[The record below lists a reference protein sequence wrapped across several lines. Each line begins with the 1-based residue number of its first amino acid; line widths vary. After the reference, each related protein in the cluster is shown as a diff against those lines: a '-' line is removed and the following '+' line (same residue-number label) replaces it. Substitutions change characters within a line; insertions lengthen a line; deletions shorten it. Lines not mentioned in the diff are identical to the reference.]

1 MAQKGGLEKLRN
13 IGIMAHIDAGKTTLT
28 ERILYYTGKTYK
40 MGEVH
45 EGTAIM
51 DWMPEEQERG
61 ITITSAVTTCAWK
74 NGVINII
81 DTPGHVDFTIEVER
95 SLRVLDGAIAVF
107 CAVGGVEPQSETV
120 WRQSDKY
127 KVPKLAFINKMDRV
141 GADFRGTVR
150 QMKEKLKAR
159 PVLLQLPWGMESDFK
174 GVIDLVEMKAVQWL
188 DSTLGAEFEVSE
200 IPSELAEEA
209 LEERERLLESVAEVD
224 DDLMERYLAEEE
236 IPTRDLL
243 QSIRR
248 ATVELK
254 LVPVLCGSALKNKGV
269 QPLLDA
275 VNQFLP
281 SPMESWPVAGVNPN
295 TGETEKRRANPHD
308 PLCALCFKVM
318 NEEGRKLCYVRIYSG
333 RMEAGGEVFNASK
346 ENKEKIA
353 RLLRMHSN
361 KRERIQEALAG
372 DIIGVIGLKNTA
384 TGDTLTDFDHP
395 LNLEPI
401 SSYEPVISVA
411 VEPKTAG
418 DQERLQLCLNKLAEE
433 DPTFRVKTDED
444 TGQTLISGMGELH
457 LEILVHRL
465 QREFK
470 VDANVGKPQ
479 VVYRET
485 VTREAQGEEVFDRE
499 LSGQHHFAGI
509 RVEVRPAPRGEG
521 NRAESL
527 LDAETVPAEWIEAA
541 LSGAKEAFYSGP
553 VMGYPVTDL
562 NVVVLSGNFK
572 EGQTS
577 AMAVHVAAAM
587 AVREACKAAD
597 PVLLEP
603 IMEVEALV
611 PEEFVG
617 DVIGN
622 LNSRKGRILQI
633 TAKAGASI
641 ILAEAPLSRM
651 FGYSTDLRSASQG
664 RATFSMRF
672 SHHDVRTQ

>member
-333 RMEAGGEVFNASK
+333 RMEAGG
-346 ENKEKIA
+346 
-353 RLLRMHSN
+353 R
-361 KRERIQEALAG
+361 
-372 DIIGVIGLKNTA
+372 GVQC
-384 TGDTLTDFDHP
+384 
-395 LNLEPI
+395 
-401 SSYEPVISVA
+401 V
-411 VEPKTAG
+411 
-418 DQERLQLCLNKLAEE
+418 
-433 DPTFRVKTDED
+433 
-444 TGQTLISGMGELH
+444 
-457 LEILVHRL
+457 
-465 QREFK
+465 QREQRK
-470 VDANVGKPQ
+470 DRPPVENALQQARTDSGGSGRGHYRCYRPQ
-479 VVYRET
+479 EHGHR
-485 VTREAQGEEVFDRE
+485 RHPHGF
-499 LSGQHHFAGI
+499 
-509 RVEVRPAPRGEG
+509 RPS
-521 NRAESL
+521 AESRTHQL
-527 LDAETVPAEWIEAA
+527 L
-541 LSGAKEAFYSGP
+541 
-553 VMGYPVTDL
+553 
-562 NVVVLSGNFK
+562 
-572 EGQTS
+572 
-577 AMAVHVAAAM
+577 
-587 AVREACKAAD
+587 
-597 PVLLEP
+597 
-603 IMEVEALV
+603 
-611 PEEFVG
+611 
-617 DVIGN
+617 
-622 LNSRKGRILQI
+622 
-633 TAKAGASI
+633 
-641 ILAEAPLSRM
+641 
-651 FGYSTDLRSASQG
+651 
-664 RATFSMRF
+664 
-672 SHHDVRTQ
+672 

>member
-61 ITITSAVTTCAWK
+61 ITITSAVTTCAWR

-254 LVPVLCGSALKNKGV
+254 LIPVLCGSALKNKGV

-346 ENKEKIA
+346 ESKEKIA

-553 VMGYPVTDL
+553 VMGYPMTDL

-587 AVREACKAAD
+587 SVREACKAAD

-641 ILAEAPLSRM
+641 ILAEAPLSKM

-672 SHHDVRTQ
+672 SHHDVRNQ